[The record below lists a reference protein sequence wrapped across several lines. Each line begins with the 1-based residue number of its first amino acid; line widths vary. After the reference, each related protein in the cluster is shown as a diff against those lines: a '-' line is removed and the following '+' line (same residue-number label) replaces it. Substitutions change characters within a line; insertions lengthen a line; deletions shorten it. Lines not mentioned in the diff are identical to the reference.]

1 MNARVA
7 ILAALPREIAPL
19 VRNWPLHSA
28 SSKDGTEIWQCAGA
42 VAVCAGMGRERIR
55 HALELALKHGPL
67 HSILSVG
74 YAGALRAEIGK
85 GEVFW
90 PAIIIDAETQEKF
103 ECTGGI
109 GTLVTVDHVLRREE
123 KPKFAQQWN
132 ADLVDM
138 EAATVARLA
147 QMANIPFRTLRVVSD
162 EAGDTLPD
170 LNRFIDAGGGFRKS
184 AFAAYIALHPWFIP
198 SVIHLGKQSALA
210 SQKIA
215 ETLRQ
220 TFDLPA

>member
-1 MNARVA
+1 MNARIA

-19 VRNWPLHSA
+19 VRNWPIHSA

-42 VAVCAGMGRERIR
+42 IAVCAGMGRERIA
-55 HALELALKHGPL
+55 HALDVASKYGPL

-74 YAGALRAEIGK
+74 YAGALRAGIEKGK
-85 GEVFW
+85 VFW
-90 PAIIIDAETQEKF
+90 PALVIDAETQEQF
-103 ECTGGI
+103 ECTGGM

-123 KPKFAQQWN
+123 KPKFAQRWN

-147 QMANIPFRTLRVVSD
+147 QIENIPYRTLRVVSD
-162 EAGDTLPD
+162 EAGDKLPD
-170 LNRFIDAGGGFRKS
+170 LNRFIDARGAFREI
-184 AFAAYIALHPWFIP
+184 AFAAYIALHPWLIP
-198 SVIHLGKQSALA
+198 SAIHLGRQSALA
-210 SQKIA
+210 SKKIA

-220 TFDLPA
+220 AFDLPA